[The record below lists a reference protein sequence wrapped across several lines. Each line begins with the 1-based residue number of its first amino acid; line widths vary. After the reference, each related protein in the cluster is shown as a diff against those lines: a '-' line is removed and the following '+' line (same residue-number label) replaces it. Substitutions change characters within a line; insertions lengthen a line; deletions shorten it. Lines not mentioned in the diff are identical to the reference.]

1 MKGYWIAQVDV
12 TNPEQYGEYTARAPA
27 VFAQYGGRL
36 LARGGR
42 AQALEGRSTP
52 QRSVVIEF
60 ASYEQALACYHSPEY
75 QHAAQHRQGAAIVE
89 VIVVEGLGTVEGM
102 V

>member
-1 MKGYWIAQVDV
+1 MKGYWIAHIDV
-12 TNPEQYGEYTARAPA
+12 THPEPYAEYIARAPA

-42 AQALEGRSTP
+42 SQALEGRSTP

-60 ASYEQALACYHSPEY
+60 DSYEQALACYHSAEY
-75 QHAAQHRQGAAIVE
+75 QQAARYRQGAAIVE
-89 VIVVEGLGTVEGM
+89 VIVVQGLGTVEGM